1 MNNMKGIYFV
11 TGIDT
16 NVGKTAATGFIAREL
31 SDQGINVITQKMI
44 QTGCI
49 DESEDIV
56 EHRRIMN
63 IPLSD
68 VDKDGT
74 TCPYIF
80 TYPCSPH
87 LASKIDNRIIDIQT
101 IDLAT
106 EKLAKQFDVVLL
118 EGAGGIMV
126 PVTDE
131 YLTLDYMQDKGYPV
145 ILVTSGKLGSINHTL
160 MTLELIR
167 QRGLDIAML
176 VYNLYPKADEI
187 IEADTMNYLK
197 RYMSKYFPNAI
208 FKILDQF

>member
-1 MNNMKGIYFV
+1 MKGIYFV

-176 VYNLYPKADEI
+176 VYNLYPKADEV

>member
-1 MNNMKGIYFV
+1 MKGIYFV

>member
-1 MNNMKGIYFV
+1 MKGIYFV

-176 VYNLYPKADEI
+176 VYNLYPKADEVL
-187 IEADTMNYLK
+187 EADTMNYLK

>member
-1 MNNMKGIYFV
+1 MKGVYFV

-16 NVGKTAATGFIAREL
+16 NVGKTAATGIIAREL
-31 SDQGINVITQKMI
+31 LTQGVNVITQKMI

-49 DESEDIV
+49 NESEDIV

-63 IPLSD
+63 IPMQEADLNFD
-68 VDKDGT
+68 

-87 LASKIDNRIIDIQT
+87 LAARIDKREICVNKIKE
-101 IDLAT
+101 AT
-106 EKLAKQFDVVLL
+106 DRLSDKYDVVLL
-118 EGAGGIMV
+118 EGAGGVMV

-131 YLTLDYMQDKGYPV
+131 YLTLDYMTDMQYPV

-160 MTLELIR
+160 LSLEAIR
-167 QRGLDIAML
+167 QRGLSLAML

-187 IEADTMNYLK
+187 IEQDTLKYLQ
-197 RYMSKYFPNAI
+197 KYLDKFYPDAEL
-208 FKILDQF
+208 KILEKF

>member
-1 MNNMKGIYFV
+1 MKGIYFI

-16 NVGKTAATGFIAREL
+16 NVGKTAATGIIAREL
-31 SDQGINVITQKMI
+31 LNKGVNVITQKMI
-44 QTGCI
+44 QTGCTE
-49 DESEDIV
+49 ESEDIV
-56 EHRRIMN
+56 EHRRIMD
-63 IPLSD
+63 IPLNEE
-68 VDKDGT
+68 DKDGT

-87 LASKIDNRIIDIQT
+87 LAATIDNRT
-101 IDLAT
+101 IDLNIIDKAT
-106 EKLAKQFDVVLL
+106 KKLAGKYEVVLL

-126 PVTDE
+126 PITKE

-160 MTLELIR
+160 MSLELIR

-197 RYMSKYFPNAI
+197 EYMDKYYPNAE
-208 FKILDQF
+208 FKILEKF

>member
-1 MNNMKGIYFV
+1 MKGIYFI

-16 NVGKTAATGFIAREL
+16 NVGKTAATGIIAREL
-31 SDQGINVITQKMI
+31 LNKGVNVITQKMI
-44 QTGCI
+44 QTGCTE
-49 DESEDIV
+49 ESEDIV
-56 EHRRIMN
+56 EHRRIMD
-63 IPLSD
+63 IPLNEE
-68 VDKDGT
+68 DKDGT

-87 LASKIDNRIIDIQT
+87 LAATIDNRT
-101 IDLAT
+101 IDLNIIDKAT
-106 EKLAKQFDVVLL
+106 KKLAGKYEVVLL

-126 PVTDE
+126 PITKE

-160 MTLELIR
+160 MSLELIR

-176 VYNLYPKADEI
+176 VYNLYPKTDEI

-197 RYMSKYFPNAI
+197 EYMDKYYPNAE
-208 FKILDQF
+208 FKILEKF

>member
-1 MNNMKGIYFV
+1 MKGIYFV

-31 SDQGINVITQKMI
+31 CDQGINVITQKMI

-176 VYNLYPKADEI
+176 VYNLYPKADEV

>member
-1 MNNMKGIYFV
+1 MKGIYFI

-16 NVGKTAATGFIAREL
+16 NVGKTAATGIIAREL
-31 SDQGINVITQKMI
+31 LNKGVNVITQKMI
-44 QTGCI
+44 QTGCTE
-49 DESEDIV
+49 ESEDIV
-56 EHRRIMN
+56 EHRRIMD
-63 IPLSD
+63 IPLNEE
-68 VDKDGT
+68 DKDGT

-87 LASKIDNRIIDIQT
+87 LAATIDNRT
-101 IDLAT
+101 IDLNIIDKAT
-106 EKLAKQFDVVLL
+106 KKLAGKYEVVLL

-126 PVTDE
+126 PITKE

-160 MTLELIR
+160 MSLELIR

-187 IEADTMNYLK
+187 IEADTMNYFK
-197 RYMSKYFPNAI
+197 EYMDKYYPNAE
-208 FKILDQF
+208 FKILEKF

>member
-176 VYNLYPKADEI
+176 VYNLYPKADEVL
-187 IEADTMNYLK
+187 EADTMNYLK